1 MTLESGLKKLKRKGK
16 ISNLFI
22 KGKVFGFGNLVI
34 HYHCPKEE
42 KGKMYLGVG
51 VSKKCLTK
59 AFLRN
64 KIKRQIR
71 ALIKKKDNDIL
82 QLLPF
87 GSYMIL
93 YNGKHLSDF
102 KDLSYDFEGLLKL
115 FSDLDHN
122 HNT

>member
-1 MTLESGLKKLKRKGK
+1 MTLESGLKKLKSKGK

-22 KGKVFGFGNLVI
+22 KGKMFGFGNLVM

-42 KGKMYLGVG
+42 KGKMYMGVG
-51 VSKKCLTK
+51 VSKRFLTK

-64 KIKRQIR
+64 RIKRQIR
-71 ALIKKKDNDIL
+71 ALIKKKHNYIL

-115 FSDLDHN
+115 FSDLN

>member
-1 MTLESGLKKLKRKGK
+1 MTQESGLKKLKSKGK

-22 KGKVFGFGNLVI
+22 KGKMFGFGNLVM

-42 KGKMYLGVG
+42 KGKMYMGVG
-51 VSKKCLTK
+51 VSKRFLNK

-64 KIKRQIR
+64 RIKRQIR
-71 ALIKKKDNDIL
+71 ALIKKKQNYIL

-115 FSDLDHN
+115 FSDLN